1 MVFGLTMGIYDR
13 EYYREDEGSSMPNMQ
28 LRFPPLTPVVKY
40 LLIINVAVYL
50 LCIIVKPLGMFVYGW
65 FEVDSSSIFT
75 SLQPWRLIG
84 YQFLHD
90 PNSAMHIIMNMIG
103 LYFLGPTLEKFWL
116 SKKFLIFYLVCGVAG
131 GLFFLLLS
139 NIGVIHKGQLI
150 GASGAILG
158 MLAACAILFPH
169 FVVFILFFPVPIRV
183 ASIIFIFLYIA
194 NIFIGGQNA
203 GGDAAHLAGMA
214 VGAGYVYFWPKWK
227 KKYHDTYS
235 SDNWEKN
242 FKAYS
247 ELQKEVDRI
256 LAKVNEQGIGSLTRK
271 EKKTLEQATKLEQM
285 KSKF

>member
-1 MVFGLTMGIYDR
+1 MGIYDR
-13 EYYREDEGSSMPNMQ
+13 QYYREDEGNSMPRMQ
-28 LRFPPLTPVVKY
+28 FRFPPLTPVVKY

-50 LCIIVKPLGMFVYGW
+50 LCIIVKPLGNFVYGW
-65 FEVDSSSIFT
+65 FEVDSGSTAT
-75 SLQPWRLIG
+75 SLQLWRLIG

-90 PNSAMHIIMNMIG
+90 PNSAGHIIMNMIG
-103 LYFLGPTLEKFWL
+103 LYFLGPTLEKFWH
-116 SKKFLIFYLVCGVAG
+116 SKKFLIFYLVCGIAG
-131 GLFFLLLS
+131 GLFFTLLS
-139 NIGVIHKGQLI
+139 NLGVIHKGQLI

-183 ASIIFIFLYIA
+183 ASVIFIFLYIA

-227 KKYHDTYS
+227 KKYTDAYS
-235 SDNWEKN
+235 SDNWEKK
-242 FKAYS
+242 FKTYS